1 MHIKQFMVF
10 AGGHLPIIQYHFVV
24 HLGQF
29 QNRRLYGEG
38 ILSDLSLPVCR
49 QTSEA
54 SRWVAC
60 KKAEA
65 TSSLYMVTGLL
76 RRPPA
81 LIQHAP
87 RPSADRQAMKW
98 FLSTQRQCK
107 IKNRTP
113 AKFALG
119 PNFAAM
125 QAHNFGA
132 EV

>member
-107 IKNRTP
+107 IKSTSH
-113 AKFALG
+113 AALTFG
-119 PNFAAM
+119 PNFTIMAM
-125 QAHNFGA
+125 DDLRA